1 MPDGTRTAFGAS
13 HWGAFTARA
22 TGGRLV
28 GVEPFDKDPSPAPF
42 IQALP
47 DAVHAE
53 CRVATPA
60 VRKSWLEGGPGT
72 DTAARGAEPFVA
84 VSWERALD
92 LVAGELERIG
102 KEHGNEAIYGSS
114 GWGSAGTFHHAR
126 SQLGRFLNLHG
137 GFVDQVTSF
146 SVGAA
151 TVIVPRI
158 VGSMQPVFGPVNTWP
173 TIVEHTDLMVAFG
186 GMPPKNSMVNQ
197 GGVGAH
203 EAADWHRR
211 AVESG
216 TRFVCIGPIRDDTGD
231 EAAAEWHPVRPNTD
245 LAVMLGL
252 AHTLLSEDLHDADFL
267 ARYCTGFDRLAA
279 YLLGEDDGIAKDADW
294 ASGIAGMPAGAIRG
308 LARRMASSRTLIGV
322 SWSVQRADRGEQ
334 PYWMTIALAAMLGQ
348 IGLPGGGFGFGYG
361 AMHGI
366 GAATRQVAPPRL
378 PTGTN
383 GVECNIPVARLADM
397 LLNPGAPYSFNGE
410 DRRYPDIRLIYW
422 CGGNPFHK
430 HQDLNNLLRG
440 WAKPDTIVIHEPW
453 WTPAAKRAD
462 IVLPCTTTLE
472 RNDIA
477 ASQFDRFV
485 FANQRAIDPVGGAR
499 NEYDIYSGLA
509 DRLGFAEAFT
519 EGRNEMEWL
528 RHLYDLY
535 RQRVAKDGI
544 EMPGFES
551 FWEAGHFELPQPD
564 SPPIPFADFRED
576 PDRAALKTPSG
587 RIEIYS
593 KTIAEFGYEDVV
605 GPPDLDG
612 TRGMARQR
620 QGGALPAP
628 HAFEPAARAAPQPAR
643 LRFGEPRR
651 QGRRPRGDAD
661 EPGRRR
667 SEGHCGRRCRA
678 RLQRPRRLPR
688 RRHRQRRDPPGRG
701 RACNR
706 RLVRSRRSGNA
717 GKPGEARQP
726 ERAHHRQADL
736 DAHPV
741 LRGPDRTGG
750 GGTVQGGAARD
761 HRIHAAAHRRAVRVP
776 PVRTRLHSYG
786 SPNAHERL
794 TRSRC

>member
-28 GVEPFDKDPSPAPF
+28 GVEPFDKDPSPASF

-430 HQDLNNLLRG
+430 HQDLNNLLTG
-440 WAKPDTIVIHEPW
+440 WAKPDTVIIHEPW

-485 FANQRAIDPVGGAR
+485 FANQRAIDPVGEAR

-519 EGRNEMEWL
+519 EGRSEMEWL

-551 FWEAGHFELPQPD
+551 FWETGHFELPQPD

-593 KTIAEFGYEDVV
+593 KTIAGFGYDDVA
-605 GPPDLDG
+605 GHP
-612 TRGMARQR
+612 TWT
-620 QGGALPAP
+620 
-628 HAFEPAARAAPQPAR
+628 EPVEWLGSAKAERFPLHMLSNQP
-643 LRFGEPRR
+643 
-651 QGRRPRGDAD
+651 
-661 EPGRRR
+661 
-667 SEGHCGRRCRA
+667 RA
-678 RLQRPRRLPR
+678 RLHSQLDCGSVSRGAKVAGREAMRMNPDDAAPRGIANG
-688 RRHRQRRDPPGRG
+688 D
-701 RACNR
+701 
-706 RLVRSRRSGNA
+706 V
-717 GKPGEARQP
+717 
-726 ERAHHRQADL
+726 
-736 DAHPV
+736 
-741 LRGPDRTGG
+741 
-750 GGTVQGGAARD
+750 
-761 HRIHAAAHRRAVRVP
+761 VRVFNDRGACLAGVIVSDAIRRGVVELATGAWFDPVDPAVPGSLEKHGNPNVLTTDKPTSTLTQCCAAQTALVEVERFEGEP
-776 PVRTRLHSYG
+776 PAITAFTPPPIVG
-786 SPNAHERL
+786 S
-794 TRSRC
+794 

>member
-1 MPDGTRTAFGAS
+1 MPDGTRSAFGAS
-13 HWGAFTARA
+13 HWGAFTATA
-22 TGGRLV
+22 TDGRLV
-28 GVEPFDKDPSPAPF
+28 GVEPFGMDPSPAPF

-53 CRVATPA
+53 CRIATPA
-60 VRKSWLEGGPGT
+60 VRQSWLEGGPGT
-72 DTAARGAEPFVA
+72 NAAARGTEPFVA
-84 VSWERALD
+84 VSWDRALD
-92 LVAGELERIG
+92 LVAGELQRVA
-102 KEHGNEAIYGSS
+102 KEYGNEAIYGSS
-114 GWGSAGTFHHAR
+114 GWGSAGNFHNAR

-151 TVIVPRI
+151 SVIVPRI

-173 TIVEHTDLMVAFG
+173 VIVEHTELMVAFG

-197 GGVGAH
+197 GGIGAH
-203 EAADWHRR
+203 ESADWHRR
-211 AVESG
+211 AVEAG

-279 YLLGEDDGIAKDADW
+279 YLLGAADGIEKDADW
-294 ASGIAGMPAGAIRG
+294 ASGIAGMPAGAIRD

-348 IGLPGGGFGFGYG
+348 IGLPGCGFGFGYG

-378 PTGTN
+378 PTGKNDVATT
-383 GVECNIPVARLADM
+383 IPVARLADM

-410 DRRYPDIRLIYW
+410 DRHYPDIRLIYW

-485 FANQRAIDPVGGAR
+485 LASQQAIDPVGEAR
-499 NEYDIYSGLA
+499 SEYDIYSSLA
-509 DRLGFAEAFT
+509 DRLGFAKAFT
-519 EGRNEMEWL
+519 EGRSEMEWL

-544 EMPGFES
+544 EMPGFEG
-551 FWEAGHFELPQPD
+551 FWETGHFELPQPD
-564 SPPIPFADFRED
+564 SPPVPFADFRRD
-576 PDRAALKTPSG
+576 PDAAPLRTPSG
-587 RIEIYS
+587 KIEIYS
-593 KTIAEFGYEDVV
+593 ETIAGFGYD
-605 GPPDLDG
+605 D
-612 TRGMARQR
+612 
-620 QGGALPAP
+620 AP
-628 HAFEPAARAAPQPAR
+628 GHPTWVEPVEWLGSDKVERFPLHMLSNQP
-643 LRFGEPRR
+643 
-651 QGRRPRGDAD
+651 
-661 EPGRRR
+661 
-667 SEGHCGRRCRA
+667 RA
-678 RLQRPRRLPR
+678 RLHSQLDCGSVSRAAKVAGREAMRMNPDDAARRGIADGDVVRVFNDRGACLAGVVVSDAIR
-688 RRHRQRRDPPGRG
+688 RGVVELATGAWFDPVDPAVPGSLEKHG
-701 RACNR
+701 NPNVLTNDKPTSTLTQCCAAQTA
-706 RLVRSRRSGNA
+706 LVEVERFE
-717 GKPGEARQP
+717 GEAP
-726 ERAHHRQADL
+726 AITAFTPPPIVGPRQA
-736 DAHPV
+736 
-741 LRGPDRTGG
+741 
-750 GGTVQGGAARD
+750 
-761 HRIHAAAHRRAVRVP
+761 
-776 PVRTRLHSYG
+776 
-786 SPNAHERL
+786 
-794 TRSRC
+794 